1 MEGDAGGGRGAL
13 SPAEVQRFSFQSG
26 PVGGETLARPA
37 QRRSFSRE
45 ACRPASP
52 TRHPVWQDR

>member
-26 PVGGETLARPA
+26 PVGGETLACP
-37 QRRSFSRE
+37 
-45 ACRPASP
+45 
-52 TRHPVWQDR
+52 D